1 MNVNLHVI
9 FFETGQLKGSS
20 DGVFFRVF
28 VKVEPRSHRDFVTS
42 GSAGSASGEKLVE
55 SVFIGQRVEWFV
67 NPAGDRHDLK
77 LV

>member
-1 MNVNLHVI
+1 MSI
-9 FFETGQLKGSS
+9 FTSS
-20 DGVFFRVF
+20 FLRPGNSKVAVTVFFFRVF